1 MSVDVATRTDEDI
14 KVDITKQL
22 NWDARIDAS
31 DISITVDD
39 GRVTLAGE
47 VPSVTAK
54 SAATNDAYLV
64 DGVVSVQN
72 DLTVNFPES
81 KTVPTDT
88 DIKENVITAL
98 SLDSDLESYKIDV
111 DVDQG
116 WVTLEGTVN
125 AYWEKVSAKNTAL
138 DVNGVLGV
146 SNNLGVVP
154 TESFVDE
161 SIANDIIKALE
172 RNVHVNAD
180 DIDVTVED
188 GEVTLEGIVRTITAK
203 NAAYDAALYTPGVVH
218 VQNKVTVS

>member
-1 MSVDVATRTDEDI
+1 MSVDVTTRSDEEI

-39 GRVTLAGE
+39 GKVTFKGE

-64 DGVVSVQN
+64 DGVISVQN
-72 DLTVNFPES
+72 DLSVEFPEP
-81 KTVPTDT
+81 KKVPTDAE
-88 DIKENVITAL
+88 IKENVRTAL
-98 SLDSDLESYKIDV
+98 ALDSDLKSYKIDV
-111 DVDQG
+111 VVDQG

-125 AYWEKVSAKNTAL
+125 AYWEKVSAKDAAL
-138 DVNGVLGV
+138 DVNGVIGV
-146 SNNLGVVP
+146 SNNIGVVP
-154 TESFVDE
+154 TENFVDE
-161 SIANDIIKALE
+161 NIAKSIINALE

-188 GEVTLEGIVRTITAK
+188 GEVTLEGDVRTITAK
-203 NAAYDAALYTPGVVH
+203 NAAYDAALFTPGVVH
-218 VQNKVTVS
+218 VYNRVRVS

>member
-39 GRVTLAGE
+39 GRVTLAGK

-72 DLTVNFPES
+72 DLTVNFPAS
-81 KTVPTDT
+81 KTVPADT
-88 DIKENVITAL
+88 EIKENVITAL
-98 SLDSDLESYKIDV
+98 SLDSDLEAYKIDV

-161 SIANDIIKALE
+161 NIANDIIKALE

-188 GEVTLEGIVRTITAK
+188 GEVTLEGIVRTIAAK

-218 VQNKVTVS
+218 VYNRVTVS